1 MNDRKRPLRPD
12 ELEKLANNL
21 DLTESENESSESI
34 LESISDNRNA
44 SVFSSDDSIRDKDYQ
59 PSSSDID
66 EPESDTEV
74 DGPNIP
80 DVSSN

>member
-34 LESISDNRNA
+34 LESISDDRNA